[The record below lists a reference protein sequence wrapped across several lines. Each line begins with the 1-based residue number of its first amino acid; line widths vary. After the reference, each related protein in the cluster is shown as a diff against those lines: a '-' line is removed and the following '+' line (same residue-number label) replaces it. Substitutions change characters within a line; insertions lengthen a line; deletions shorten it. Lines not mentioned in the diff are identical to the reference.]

1 MHHFSLGHTQ
11 VYVTF
16 LWQYLPD
23 FWTIFLPPCH
33 SYAEELSILYEDVI
47 LGHVVS
53 TKWYLKIFKTNS
65 WAWNVIHA
73 CIHSRSEAPLG
84 FSMVSKYWTRCW
96 GHSNKQIGKVS
107 TKAKLTIL
115 CLSFNPYPVGWE
127 TLLALG
133 WRLLVPQDALES
145 LSPALCSHH
154 PPPSTPFVIIFRGLP
169 LTLKPPHLYGIKN
182 AWERHHPVGH
192 PMTNSSFAL
201 KCDKFCSVIYTTELP
216 IDQAE
221 SVAWNPTLT
230 WLLWIPPPC
239 GHFLYKSLAPE
250 CLAQELLLGGLNL
263 QPPVCLLL
271 RCSIYHTILLSVS
284 QVI

>member
-1 MHHFSLGHTQ
+1 
-11 VYVTF
+11 
-16 LWQYLPD
+16 
-23 FWTIFLPPCH
+23 
-33 SYAEELSILYEDVI
+33 
-47 LGHVVS
+47 
-53 TKWYLKIFKTNS
+53 
-65 WAWNVIHA
+65 
-73 CIHSRSEAPLG
+73 
-84 FSMVSKYWTRCW
+84 MVSKYWTRCW